1 MSVDTASYK
10 RLIGRLGTSSCLT
23 ESYRAFNAVKLSSC
37 LAHRASPPP
46 QIGLEVSQYLNSILI
61 TEWSWSCSKLFPFWR
76 PRLAPVSPGAARMI
90 TSTSLPALCHMKA
103 MDKACCTTFSRQL
116 LNVSK
121 THTGS
126 VGTSAEGSSSQPLK
140 LLFSSAFGRSS
151 GVLQENLHVLLS
163 LQLLMATGCHLRGHC
178 GLYD

>member
-1 MSVDTASYK
+1 MSESLANVTETTLCNVREGGATISD
-10 RLIGRLGTSSCLT
+10 CLF
-23 ESYRAFNAVKLSSC
+23 SHLV
-37 LAHRASPPP
+37 H
-46 QIGLEVSQYLNSILI
+46 
-61 TEWSWSCSKLFPFWR
+61 
-76 PRLAPVSPGAARMI
+76 ARMLSP
-90 TSTSLPALCHMKA
+90 TSTSLPALCHVVA
-103 MDKACCTTFSRQL
+103 MGKACCTMFCKQL

-163 LQLLMATGCHLRGHC
+163 LQLLMVIVDYLINFRQTAWAALWRCKWTGTPASGVGYASDQSCIKYFCFCEPKIGSKNFC
-178 GLYD
+178 Q